1 MKLKDLHPK
10 EYRVWKAMRARCNAP
25 CQRNSMYQKRGIK
38 VCERW
43 NSFDTFFN
51 DMGECPEGCSIDRI
65 DTYGNYEPANC
76 RWATASIQAK
86 NRGNF
91 NRMISYNGETM
102 CLKDW
107 AKKLNIRYGTL
118 YIRMLRHPEMSFE
131 EAISYVCPKDK
142 MFLWEGKYY
151 TRKELCSMYNIPIM
165 NFHDRTHKGWPLE
178 RILLTPVSY
187 KI

>member
-10 EYRVWKAMRARCNAP
+10 EYRIWKAMRARCSAP
-25 CQRNSMYQKRGIK
+25 CYKDSVYQRNGIK

-43 NSFDTFFN
+43 NSFEAFFN
-51 DMGECPEGCSIDRI
+51 DMGECPEYSSIDRI
-65 DTYGNYEPANC
+65 NTYKDYEPSNC

-91 NRMISYNGETM
+91 NKMITYNGETL

-107 AKKLNIRYGTL
+107 AEKLNIRYGTL

-131 EAISYVCPKDK
+131 EAISYICPKDEK
-142 MFLWEGKYY
+142 FLWQGNYY
-151 TRKELCSMYNIPIM
+151 TRKELCAMYGIPIM
-165 NFHDRTHKGWPLE
+165 NFYDRKHKGWSLE